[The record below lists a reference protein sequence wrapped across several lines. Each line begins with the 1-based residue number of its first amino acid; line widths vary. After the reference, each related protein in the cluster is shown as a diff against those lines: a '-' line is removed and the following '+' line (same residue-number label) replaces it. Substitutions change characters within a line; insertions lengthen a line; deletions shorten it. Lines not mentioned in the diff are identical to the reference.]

1 MAITSSNIQLPNGE
15 PALQLTINNGDLE
28 KITQVVSDWN
38 FRDYQSFIRFAVS
51 IMLVTINKSIT
62 IQTETGA
69 TPVVPNPNLLKTPI
83 GSQTSEN

>member
-69 TPVVPNPNLLKTPI
+69 TAVVPNPNLLKAPI